1 MADLKGIST
10 WDELSIQIARLIKEN
25 EQLRKDKQELTTKL
39 VNLELQMKQ
48 LEKRRE
54 RNSKVRIS
62 EME

>member
-25 EQLRKDKQELTTKL
+25 EQLKKDKQELTTKL

-62 EME
+62 EG

>member
-10 WDELSIQIARLIKEN
+10 WDELRIQIARLIKEN